1 MNVEGVL
8 SDFERGGTNSIRA
21 PRRHIL
27 HCVSNMNSDGSSGTN
42 ASIMPLALLHR
53 LGSSSGY
60 RKLAKCFVHEKLCK
74 KVQFLQLGNDELMK
88 NDSDSFMNVWSMTVL
103 PAIKNKI
110 NVVYEECICGH
121 RQ

>member
-1 MNVEGVL
+1 
-8 SDFERGGTNSIRA
+8 
-21 PRRHIL
+21 
-27 HCVSNMNSDGSSGTN
+27 MNSDDGSGTN
-42 ASIMPLALLHR
+42 ASIMQLLPALLSR
-53 LGSSSGY
+53 LGSNNGDV
-60 RKLAKCFVHEKLCK
+60 KPAKHFVREKLCK